1 MTSFLQLASVSSILT
16 NSFKF
21 KVEIKFNFNFKAWFS
36 NSAAPDRRDWR
47 KTGLTEYVC
56 PPFDG
61 DIEG

>member
-1 MTSFLQLASVSSILT
+1 M
-16 NSFKF
+16 NSL
-21 KVEIKFNFNFKAWFS
+21 KFNFNFKAWFS

-61 DIEG
+61 DIEGKIKNFI